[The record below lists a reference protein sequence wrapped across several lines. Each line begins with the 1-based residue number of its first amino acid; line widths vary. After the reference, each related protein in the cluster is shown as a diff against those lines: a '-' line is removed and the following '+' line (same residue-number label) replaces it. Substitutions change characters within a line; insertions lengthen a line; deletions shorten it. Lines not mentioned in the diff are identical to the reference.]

1 VEEAD
6 YFGLDRRE
14 MLPYVP
20 ARCARALEI
29 GCGYGRFIG
38 SLHGVVESWGIEP
51 TGGAEIAKERLTR
64 VFRGTFDD
72 AEAELPKAYF
82 DLIICNDVIE
92 HMSDVA
98 SFLSRVTK
106 YLAEDGMIIG
116 SIPNVR
122 FYKNLFEYLFGK
134 DWHYTDWGILDR
146 THLAFFTR
154 KSFRRTLEEHGLKV
168 LRLEGINT
176 DFRYSQSIRDRMYLI
191 AAYILV
197 AITFGYFSDIR
208 HLQFAFQATSQK
220 PGV

>member
-29 GCGYGRFIG
+29 GCGHGRFIG
-38 SLHGVVESWGIEP
+38 SLPGVAESWGIEP
-51 TGGAEIAKERLTR
+51 TSAAEIAKERLTR

-92 HMSDVA
+92 HMSDVT
-98 SFLSRVTK
+98 SFFSRVTK
-106 YLAEDGMIIG
+106 YMTPDGMIIG

-122 FYKNLFEYLFGK
+122 FYNNMFEYLFKK

-146 THLAFFTR
+146 THLAFFTQ
-154 KSFRRTLEEHGLKV
+154 KSLRRTLEEHGLKV

-176 DFRYSQSIRDRMYLI
+176 DFRYSQSICDRMYLI

-197 AITFGYFSDIR
+197 IITFGYFSDIR
-208 HLQFAFQATSQK
+208 HLQFAFQAT
-220 PGV
+220 PRTDV